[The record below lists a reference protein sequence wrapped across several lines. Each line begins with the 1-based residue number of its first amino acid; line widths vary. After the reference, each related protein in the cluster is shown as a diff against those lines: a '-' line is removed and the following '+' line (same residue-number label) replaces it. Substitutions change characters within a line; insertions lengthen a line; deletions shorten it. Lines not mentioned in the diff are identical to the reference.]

1 MDIIRF
7 CFVEI
12 VTLLWGVVVPEYV
25 CLVVMYITC
34 TEKQKHLVLGV
45 WCEIV

>member
-1 MDIIRF
+1 MDITRF

-12 VTLLWGVVVPEYV
+12 VTLLWGVIVPGYV
-25 CLVVMYITC
+25 CLGLMYVTC
-34 TEKQKHLVLGV
+34 TEKQIHLVLGV